1 MPPSAKRRAGFSLT
15 ELVVALAVAMILLAV
30 GLPAFLRAYHA
41 YELSNAATEV
51 ADILRLARY
60 EAIRLNTPVQCM
72 IKTSGAAGYTNVWV
86 DSNGNNA
93 LDPPE
98 KMFLLGPS
106 GNLVD
111 GGSVPGT
118 SALIAAAVNSIV
130 PTAPSPTASG
140 SVVRRAGSSAA
151 AVQRERVLSGQR
163 ARAGG
168 GLPGGLPHARGLDPD
183 LDGGRCGE
191 LATTAVRGTGRS
203 ERTRTKSQADATGQR
218 GFTLVEMLIATRS

>member
-1 MPPSAKRRAGFSLT
+1 MREKRCELPPSAKRQAGFSLT

-72 IKTSGAAGYTNVWV
+72 IKASGSLPGYTNVWV
-86 DSNGNNA
+86 DSNGNNV

-111 GGSVPGT
+111 GGGVPGT

-140 SVVRRAGSSAA
+140 VWFD
-151 AVQRERVLSGQR
+151 
-163 ARAGG
+163 
-168 GLPGGLPHARGLDPD
+168 ARGAVLPPSTVNVFY
-183 LDGGRCGE
+183 LGSA
-191 LATTAVRGTGRS
+191 LAPEAGYRAVFLMPVGSIQIWT
-203 ERTRTKSQADATGQR
+203 ADATGNWHQLR
-218 GFTLVEMLIATRS
+218 